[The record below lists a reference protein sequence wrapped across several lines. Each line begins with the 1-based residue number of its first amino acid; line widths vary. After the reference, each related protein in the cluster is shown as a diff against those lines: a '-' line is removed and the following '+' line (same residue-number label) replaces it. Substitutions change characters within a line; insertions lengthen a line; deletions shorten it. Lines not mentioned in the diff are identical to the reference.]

1 MYLSNMRYVVFVVAV
16 AGCDVDRA
24 REPLDQ
30 GSTGDSGG
38 SEGLEPEPE
47 PDDESSGS
55 SGEPAVEAEREAPAD
70 LAGEACAAE
79 ASLRYCG
86 GLGPAGPEV
95 GIQACAASERVG
107 DPALSWSPCVEALAC
122 TPGETVECGGG
133 GTVAC
138 LLLEDGTLGMQDC
151 GFTPLAIDL
160 DDTGFRFEPA
170 AGRAFDIAANGAC
183 LDVDWPV
190 ASVAWLAIDRD
201 GDGAIADGSELF
213 GSGTPMPGGVAATDG
228 FLALAPLDEDGDG
241 AITPRD
247 PAFARL
253 VLWTDH
259 DGDRRGTAGELVGLA
274 QVGIAILPL
283 AYERRRECDARGN
296 CIVERA
302 TVATAEGPRPLVD
315 LHLTCQ

>member
-1 MYLSNMRYVVFVVAV
+1 MRYVTFFVAM

-24 REPLDQ
+24 Q
-30 GSTGDSGG
+30 G
-38 SEGLEPEPE
+38 
-47 PDDESSGS
+47 PDEEGS
-55 SGEPAVEAEREAPAD
+55 SGESDGTEGLDAEPGPESEAGEESGESTGEPAVDPERQAPAD
-70 LAGEACAAE
+70 LAGEACGAE
-79 ASLRYCG
+79 ADLRYCD
-86 GLGPAGPEV
+86 LAGPTGIAT
-95 GIQACAASERVG
+95 GIQACAASERVE

-122 TPGETVECGGG
+122 TPGETVECAI
-133 GTVAC
+133 GTAAC
-138 LLLEDGTLGMQDC
+138 IVLTDGTLGMQEC

-160 DDTGFRFEPA
+160 DGTGIRFEPA

-183 LDVDWPV
+183 LDVDWPI

-213 GSGTPMPGGVAATDG
+213 GSGTPMEGGVAATDG
-228 FLALAPLDEDGDG
+228 FLALAPLDDDGDG
-241 AITPRD
+241 AITARD
-247 PAFARL
+247 SAFARL

-274 QVGIAILPL
+274 QLGITTLPL

-302 TVATAEGPRPLVD
+302 TVTTSAGARPLVD

>member
-1 MYLSNMRYVVFVVAV
+1 MYLSNMRYVVFLVAV

-24 REPLDQ
+24 QEPEEE
-30 GSTGDSGG
+30 GSTGESGG

-47 PDDESSGS
+47 PDDGSSES

-70 LAGEACAAE
+70 LAGEACGAE
-79 ASLRYCG
+79 ANLRYCG
-86 GLGPAGPEV
+86 LSGPNGLET
-95 GIQACAASERVG
+95 GIQGCAASELVD

-122 TPGETVECGGG
+122 TPGETLDCGAG
-133 GTVAC
+133 GTAAC
-138 LLLEDGTLGMQDC
+138 VLLSDGTLGMQEC

-160 DDTGFRFEPA
+160 DDAGIRFEPA

-183 LDVDWPV
+183 LDVDWPI
-190 ASVAWLAIDRD
+190 ASVAWLAFDRD

-228 FLALAPLDEDGDG
+228 FLALAPLDDDRDG
-241 AITPRD
+241 AITARD
-247 PAFARL
+247 PAFAKL

-274 QVGIAILPL
+274 QVGIATLPL
-283 AYERRRECDARGN
+283 AYERRRECDTRGN

>member
-1 MYLSNMRYVVFVVAV
+1 M
-16 AGCDVDRA
+16 AGCDVERA
-24 REPLDQ
+24 QGPQEE
-30 GSTGDSGG
+30 GSTGESSG
-38 SEGLEPEPE
+38 SEGLDPE
-47 PDDESSGS
+47 PDPASETGEETEAST
-55 SGEPAVEAEREAPAD
+55 GEPAVDPERQAPAD
-70 LAGEACAAE
+70 LEGEACTQLGE
-79 ASLRYCG
+79 VRYCG
-86 GLGPAGPEV
+86 LRADGATLGV
-95 GIQACAASERVG
+95 QACAASEVAG
-107 DPALSWSPCVEALAC
+107 QWWSPCATELAC
-122 TPGETVECGGG
+122 TPGDTEECDDLAGGE
-133 GTVAC
+133 VPC
-138 LLLEDGTLGMQDC
+138 LLLADGTLGFQDC

-160 DDTGFRFEPA
+160 DGTGIRFEPA

-183 LDVDWPV
+183 LDVDWPI

-228 FLALAPLDEDGDG
+228 FLALAPLDDDGDG

-247 PAFARL
+247 PAFAKL

-274 QVGIAILPL
+274 QVGITTLPL

-296 CIVERA
+296 CIIERA
-302 TVATAEGPRPLVD
+302 TVATAAGARPLVD